1 MRGTAGWDGI
11 VMGLIMV
18 AFVIMVIVG
27 ATLLWW

>member
-1 MRGTAGWDGI
+1 MRGTGGWDGI

-18 AFVIMVIVG
+18 AFAIMVIVG

>member
-1 MRGTAGWDGI
+1 MRATAEWDGI